1 MLKDITLGQFFP
13 GKSILHTLDSRVKI
27 CCALFL
33 IVSVFLCH
41 SLLSYA
47 LLVLGMG
54 VLISLSGIRASVL
67 LKGLKPIVFIAA
79 FTAIINLFWVTGQ
92 TPLCSFGI
100 ITIYPEGVYSAAFM
114 LTRIVALVLGSTV
127 LLTYTTSPMALTDA
141 LERLLKPLSKIKVPV
156 HEFAMMMTIAL
167 RFVPTLIT
175 ETDKIICAQKARGA
189 DFESGNLLRRAKALI
204 PVLIPLFVCAF
215 RRADE
220 LAVAMECRCYHG
232 GEGRTR
238 MKVLHATVS
247 DFLIL
252 FAFLAF
258 GVALFF
264 ANDLSAAL
272 GLFVL

>member
-1 MLKDITLGQFFP
+1 MLKDITLGQYFP
-13 GKSILHTLDSRVKI
+13 GKSTLHTLDSRVKI
-27 CCALFL
+27 CCALLL

-47 LLVLGMG
+47 LLALGMG

-79 FTAIINLFWVTGQ
+79 FTAIINLFWVTGT

-100 ITIYPEGVYSAAFM
+100 ITIYPEGVYSAVFM

-141 LERLLKPLSKIKVPV
+141 LERLLKPLAKIKVPV

-167 RFVPTLIT
+167 RFVPTLVT

-238 MKVLHATVS
+238 MKVLHAKPS
-247 DFLIL
+247 DLFVL

-264 ANDLSAAL
+264 ANDLSAAF

>member
-1 MLKDITLGQFFP
+1 MLKDITLGQYFP
-13 GKSILHTLDSRVKI
+13 GKSTLHTLDSRVKI
-27 CCALFL
+27 CCALLL

-54 VLISLSGIRASVL
+54 VLIALSGIRASVL

-79 FTAIINLFWVTGQ
+79 FTAIINLFWVTGT

-100 ITIYPEGVYSAAFM
+100 ITIYPEGVYSAVFM

-141 LERLLKPLSKIKVPV
+141 LERLLKPLAKIKVPV

-167 RFVPTLIT
+167 RFVPTLVT

-238 MKVLHATVS
+238 MKVLHAKPS
-247 DFLIL
+247 DLFVL

-264 ANDLSAAL
+264 ANDLSAAF